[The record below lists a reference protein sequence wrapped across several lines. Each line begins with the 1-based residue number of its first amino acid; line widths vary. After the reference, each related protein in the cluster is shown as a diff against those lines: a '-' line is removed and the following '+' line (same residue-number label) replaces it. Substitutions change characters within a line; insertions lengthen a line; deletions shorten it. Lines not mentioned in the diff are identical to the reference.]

1 LQAKIDWTKAWFAD
15 EKIWYIDGPTY
26 RPKVW
31 QDDHGPAAQILGK
44 GERNTATWV
53 FGAIS
58 MTGLSKLIT
67 VQPHFN
73 SAGYCE
79 AVEQAILQSSRPH
92 NYVLYHDRYPAH
104 TSKQT
109 QTWMDQHNLQTVVL
123 PPKSPD
129 LNPIENVWG
138 IISREIFEG
147 TQTYNS
153 AESLMAA
160 VQAAWD
166 RVQLDSRLR
175 RRLVGSMPERLRAVK
190 AAKGWKT
197 KF

>member
-1 LQAKIDWTKAWFAD
+1 
-15 EKIWYIDGPTY
+15 
-26 RPKVW
+26 
-31 QDDHGPAAQILGK
+31 
-44 GERNTATWV
+44 
-53 FGAIS
+53 
-58 MTGLSKLIT
+58 M
-67 VQPHFN
+67 
-73 SAGYCE
+73 
-79 AVEQAILQSSRPH
+79 
-92 NYVLYHDRYPAH
+92 YHDRYPAH

-190 AAKGWKT
+190 AAWSRCMYGLSVFFVLPTLNAFFSRTAALERLKLCMVRGHIRIKSGPGGVSWD
-197 KF
+197 